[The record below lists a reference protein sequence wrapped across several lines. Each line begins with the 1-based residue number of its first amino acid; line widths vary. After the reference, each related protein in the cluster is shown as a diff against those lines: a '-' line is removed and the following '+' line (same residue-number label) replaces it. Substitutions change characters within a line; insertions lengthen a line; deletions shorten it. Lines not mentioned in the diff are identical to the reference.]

1 LELTEAL
8 ESAFDTAQPEAT
20 QTAPI
25 EAPAESAAETRA
37 RDEAGRFARNEPVAP
52 APAEPVQAPAPA
64 VAEAPKTT
72 FPSSWKKEVAPIW
85 QKVDQGEPLTVDEIK
100 LIQQEALRREGDFH
114 KGIDGFKSNAD
125 KGRAYE
131 QALAPFQETLKAL
144 NVDGVT
150 AVTELM
156 KADHILRHAPESVKV
171 QKILELANVYGIDL
185 QKQFSPDVARY
196 EQELFQTREQLKQI
210 ESQRENESKHALN
223 SDIETFAST
232 PGHEH
237 FEAVR
242 AHMAALLQGG
252 QAKDLSDAYE
262 QAVYA
267 NPTTRAAMLQQQA
280 AQVSAGAQAQRA
292 KAAAVSIRGSSP
304 ASGAS
309 SAVETKSIKDAVSAA
324 FDQHSS

>member
-1 LELTEAL
+1 MELTEAL

-20 QTAPI
+20 TTPVETPTPTVEPTA
-25 EAPAESAAETRA
+25 SDRA
-37 RDEAGRFARNEPVAP
+37 RDEAGRFAKVENASIP
-52 APAEPVQAPAPA
+52 APKAEPA
-64 VAEAPKTT
+64 AEAPATPTAKSA
-72 FPSSWKKEVAPIW
+72 PSSWRKEIAEKHWGQFAPEV
-85 QKVDQGEPLTVDEIK
+85 QDEV
-100 LIQQEALRREGDFH
+100 LRREADFH
-114 KGIDGFKSNAD
+114 KGIEGWRSNAD

-131 QALAPFQETLKAL
+131 QALAPYADTLKAL

-185 QKQFSPDVARY
+185 QKQFSPDVAKY
-196 EQELFQTREQLKQI
+196 EQELFATREQLKQFQTQQH
-210 ESQRENESKHALN
+210 EASQQALN
-223 SDIETFAST
+223 SDIETFKAA

-252 QAKDLSDAYE
+252 QAKDLADAYE

-267 NPTTRAAMLQQQA
+267 NPETRAALLQQQA
-280 AQVSAGAQAQRA
+280 AQVTAGAQAQRA
-292 KAAAVSIRGSSP
+292 RAAAVSVRGSSP
-304 ASGAS
+304 ASGTSGAANQHMS
-309 SAVETKSIKDAVSAA
+309 MKDAVSAA